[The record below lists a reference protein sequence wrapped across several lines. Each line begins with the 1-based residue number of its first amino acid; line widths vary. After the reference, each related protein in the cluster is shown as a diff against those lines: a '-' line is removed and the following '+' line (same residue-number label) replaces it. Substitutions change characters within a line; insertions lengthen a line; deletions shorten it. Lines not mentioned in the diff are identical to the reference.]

1 MMGNT
6 NIDWAQLS
14 DTAIMAQIGIF
25 VKKTRLQQN
34 VTQAQLAE
42 MAGLNR
48 WTISQIEKGEAVS
61 LTSLIPI
68 LRALD
73 TLYVFNLFEVQE
85 ELSPLAYAKLKK
97 KGKERARNKG
107 LKAREE
113 EDLGW

>member
-1 MMGNT
+1 MENT

-14 DTAIMAQIGIF
+14 DTAIMLQIGAFI
-25 VKKTRLQQN
+25 KKTRLQQN

-48 WTISQIEKGEAVS
+48 WTISQLEKGEAVS

-73 TLYVFNLFEVQE
+73 ALYVFNHFEVQE

-97 KGKERARNKG
+97 KYKERARNKG
-107 LKAREE
+107 FKAAEE
-113 EDLGW
+113 EELGW

>member
-1 MMGNT
+1 MENT

-14 DTAIMAQIGIF
+14 DTAIMVQIGIF

-34 VTQAQLAE
+34 ITQAQLAE

-48 WTISQIEKGEAVS
+48 WTITQIEKGEAVS

-73 TLYVFNLFEVQE
+73 VLYVFNHFEAQE

-97 KGKERARNKG
+97 KKKERARNKG
-107 LKAREE
+107 FKETEE